1 MKRNLYYWIGLL
13 AILFTVSCEDL
24 DETYDEFAGDGRIR
38 YLGKCSDVEVQ
49 PGWQRVR
56 VSWKNNIDAAVK
68 YTKITW
74 KAESDDEPFVQLVER
89 PEVVGGMDLM
99 DTIYLEN
106 LQDAVYTITVSNISA
121 DSTESLVETQYAR
134 PYTENHED
142 LNSFTRGIINF
153 YRLDGDKMAVLLDED
168 NENLKEMTLTYW
180 GSDNQL
186 HEWDIKEHMTDSV
199 PVMPGMEDMLGYSMR
214 RAMQLLPDE
223 NGISIDFAK
232 PLVIKRI
239 GNLPECIDEI
249 TFKDDTL
256 SLDEQIL
263 SVTFTRWLE
272 KEYGPDWRS
281 KDVLNKIET
290 VEFDYDMSTM
300 QDLFYLPNLK
310 KVILGKNRFMW
321 EGHTDEN
328 LSATSN
334 DYNSLMTLQ
343 FLKNTRNGFTVERYN
358 AQYFHEV
365 CTSEMVAGMS
375 LLDVLQMAGE
385 LDYDLLSNKN
395 DNLSLMPVITPLDA
409 SDWVVT
415 CSDTTYN
422 GNKKYGAGL
431 LLDDDPTT
439 YFEPGQDLASTVY
452 EVKIDMKKAQTLHG
466 FKVSQPQR
474 EPANEDDLA
483 VELGYLLGSLQIEV
497 SEDGYVWLPATY
509 EEGGTTIGDAL
520 GEITFIKVPEEY
532 QSRQVRYIRLT
543 MVSRNTGALNG
554 GVPTFSLRLGDFV
567 PY

>member
-56 VSWKNNIDAAVK
+56 VSWKNNIDVAVK

-232 PLVIKRI
+232 RPKCQNKLFSRTYSSQ
-239 GNLPECIDEI
+239 C
-249 TFKDDTL
+249 
-256 SLDEQIL
+256 QIC
-263 SVTFTRWLE
+263 
-272 KEYGPDWRS
+272 P
-281 KDVLNKIET
+281 
-290 VEFDYDMSTM
+290 
-300 QDLFYLPNLK
+300 
-310 KVILGKNRFMW
+310 
-321 EGHTDEN
+321 
-328 LSATSN
+328 
-334 DYNSLMTLQ
+334 
-343 FLKNTRNGFTVERYN
+343 
-358 AQYFHEV
+358 
-365 CTSEMVAGMS
+365 
-375 LLDVLQMAGE
+375 
-385 LDYDLLSNKN
+385 
-395 DNLSLMPVITPLDA
+395 
-409 SDWVVT
+409 
-415 CSDTTYN
+415 
-422 GNKKYGAGL
+422 
-431 LLDDDPTT
+431 
-439 YFEPGQDLASTVY
+439 
-452 EVKIDMKKAQTLHG
+452 
-466 FKVSQPQR
+466 
-474 EPANEDDLA
+474 
-483 VELGYLLGSLQIEV
+483 
-497 SEDGYVWLPATY
+497 LPA
-509 EEGGTTIGDAL
+509 A
-520 GEITFIKVPEEY
+520 PEKNAEK
-532 QSRQVRYIRLT
+532 S
-543 MVSRNTGALNG
+543 VSWRIEPSLS
-554 GVPTFSLRLGDFV
+554 FS
-567 PY
+567 